1 MSPICQRTCV
11 NERVF
16 LSTFIYNKYVRNL
29 NTKIQ
34 KYLFE
39 AHAGLEPAPADY
51 ETAILPLN

>member
-1 MSPICQRTCV
+1 M

-16 LSTFIYNKYVRNL
+16 LSTFIYNKRTRNL